1 MNGQQRVGMFSALA
15 GAAMILGAM
24 VSPLTASAHNQTKDK
39 VTICHATNSDSNPY
53 VSETV
58 AYSSVDGEG
67 HNDHSHHTGP
77 VWTAGMKH
85 HATWGDIIP
94 PVHNV
99 IEHGLNWNTTGK
111 LIWENHCKPVVP
123 TTTSSTTPPTEE
135 TTPPTEETTPPTEAT
150 TPPTEA
156 TTPPTESVTTQPTET
171 TAVATTTS
179 QASEAPIP
187 TETTAA
193 SAAPVTTDDVAGE
206 SGSLPTT
213 GAPSSALML
222 GGLAMMGFGS
232 ILTALARRSTPTG

>member
-1 MNGQQRVGMFSALA
+1 MFSALA

-24 VSPLTASAHNQTKDK
+24 VSPLTASAHHQTKDK
-39 VTICHATNSDSNPY
+39 VTICHATNSESNPY

-77 VWTAGMKH
+77 VWSAGMKH

-94 PVHNV
+94 PVHHV
-99 IEHGLNWNTTGK
+99 IERGLNWNAAGT

-123 TTTSSTTPPTEE
+123 TTTSSTTRPTEA
-135 TTPPTEETTPPTEAT
+135 TTPPTEAT

-156 TTPPTESVTTQPTET
+156 TTPPTEVTTQPTET
-171 TAVATTTS
+171 TAAATTTS

-187 TETTAA
+187 TDTTVA

-213 GAPSSALML
+213 GTPSSALML

-232 ILTALARRSTPTG
+232 VLTALARRSTPTG